1 MKKLFL
7 FIAIPLA
14 IVVLAIAALMLMVN
28 PNQFKPLI
36 ADQVRNQTG
45 LELVIDG
52 DIGWQFFP
60 SLGFQL
66 GETRLNNP
74 SGFTNPDLFTVKQV
88 GVSVSVM
95 PLLDKRLE
103 IGSVVFDGAQV
114 YIETLKNGESNLD
127 ALTKAST
134 QTEATSQQTTSNE
147 SASQPAD
154 ETQAAQEWSIALSG
168 VTVSNALLDIRN
180 QQTGASTQLFD
191 VGLTVSEFV
200 ADQWTTAN
208 FQAKGKSNEQSFAAT
223 GSAEFKLSQN
233 FVEYDLRNI
242 EFNASYADAGNTIE
256 SAQITLESFVFDTVN
271 AMTYQVSGSSPDMDF
286 NAKGSLGLTIN
297 KAITLAKVDALQL
310 EATLEGTSLPQ
321 SPTDIAMS
329 SDLSFDLDKSFL
341 DFVLHKLT
349 VNQIELDGKATVQ
362 LAEIP
367 KIRFALHSPNIDV
380 DALNASSAQAST
392 SSPASDTDGSQSESK
407 PENTSPPA
415 QNQEVE
421 PDLSALKNLDI
432 KGIISIDK
440 FKAANAHMQKVKAD
454 FYVNRGVAEL
464 TSFSSQLYGGSISAK
479 AKLNANTSPATYS
492 AVKRI
497 KGVKVQP
504 LLIDVMDN
512 DKLEGTGN
520 IDVDVSGKSLTT
532 TGIKNNLVGTV
543 KINFLDGAVNGINI
557 AQMIR
562 DTYAKIQGQRVSA
575 SSEPKKT
582 DFSAMRATLKLNKG
596 IVSTND
602 MKAESP
608 LLRIEGSGSANY
620 LNETVDFLVRTSVVG
635 TLEGQGGK
643 QITELRDVTIPIKVT
658 GQWADPKFALI
669 FDDVLK
675 QKAKKEVE
683 RATERLGIKDEKTK
697 KAVDGLLKGLFN

>member
-7 FIAIPLA
+7 FITIPLV
-14 IVVLAIAALMLMVN
+14 IVVVAIAALMLVVN

-74 SGFTNPDLFTVKQV
+74 SGFTNPAMFTVKQV

-103 IGSVVFDGAQV
+103 IGSVVLDGAQV
-114 YIETLKNGESNLD
+114 YIETLNNGESNLD
-127 ALTKAST
+127 ALTKASP
-134 QTEATSQQTTSNE
+134 QTETTSQQTTAE
-147 SASQPAD
+147 ASSDAAV
-154 ETQAAQEWSIALSG
+154 EAQATSEWSIALSG

-180 QQTGASTQLFD
+180 QQTGSSTQLYD

-208 FQAKGKSNEQSFAAT
+208 FQAKGKANEQSFAAA
-223 GSAEFKLSQN
+223 GSAEFKLSQD
-233 FVEYDLRNI
+233 FAQYALRNI
-242 EFNASYADAGNTIE
+242 ELNASYADASTTIE
-256 SAQITLESFVFDTVN
+256 SAQITLETFEFDTAN
-271 AMTYQVSGSSPDMDF
+271 AMTYQVAGATPDMDF
-286 NAKGSLGLTIN
+286 KAKGSLGLIIN
-297 KAITLAKVDALQL
+297 KAITLAKIEALQL
-310 EATLEGTSLPQ
+310 EATLEGASLPQ
-321 SPTDIAMS
+321 SPTNIAMA

-362 LAEIP
+362 LAQIP
-367 KIRFALHSPNIDV
+367 QIRFALHSPNIDV
-380 DALNASSAQAST
+380 DSLTASPAQQASGST
-392 SSPASDTDGSQSESK
+392 SEASQGENKPSK
-407 PENTSPPA
+407 TNQTAAPS
-415 QNQEVE
+415 QEVE
-421 PDLSALKNLDI
+421 PDLSALKTLDI
-432 KGIISIDK
+432 KGTITIDK
-440 FKAANAHMQKVKAD
+440 FKAANAHMQKVKAN
-454 FYVNRGVAEL
+454 FYVNRGIAEL

-479 AKLNANTSPATYS
+479 AKLNANVSPASYS

-504 LLIDVMDN
+504 LLVDVMEN

-532 TGIKNNLVGTV
+532 NGIKKNLVGTV
-543 KINFLDGAVNGINI
+543 KINFEDGAVNGINI

-562 DTYAKIQGQRVSA
+562 ETYAKIQGQNVA
-575 SSEPKKT
+575 ANSEPKKT

-608 LLRIEGSGSANY
+608 LLRVEGSGSANY